1 MSMKKLLW
9 ITALAC
15 LCACSNEIDQEFGQ
29 TGRTSMNQS
38 PESHKIDKSEA
49 IEIANLY
56 FSKGKTRTSTVPLMM
71 EYIVDHETTRSGMP
85 GSDTL
90 AYVLNRGADNG
101 FVMVSSDDRVYPI
114 LAHSQTGTFKY
125 EKGDMVE
132 EFISRIGAYLEENED
147 NETHTMTSEELDA
160 CYSGFPALTASWD
173 QGSPWNKYVVREHP
187 GCPAGCVAVAT
198 GMVMAHC
205 KFSLTYHNV
214 NFQLARIIAGLK
226 KSENGS
232 MIAAP
237 ATRIVGGDPPRPEV
251 EPYSYNVAI
260 DYAAQL
266 LYWIGKDVNMSYAPG
281 GSGAAAT
288 AGYNLLKKQGYVLGN
303 PGLANY
309 NMQEAIRFLTTKN
322 LVYMRGSDTAG
333 RGGHAW
339 VADACTYCV
348 NYFTNDTTMAELHID
363 WGWGGSNNGYY
374 SGKVF
379 AAGSYKFGSMQ
390 QFGIKIQ

>member
-1 MSMKKLLW
+1 M
-9 ITALAC
+9 ALAC

-29 TGRTSMNQS
+29 TGQS
-38 PESHKIDKSEA
+38 ENIQSLENHKIDKSEA

-56 FSKGKTRTSTVPLMM
+56 FSRGKTRTSTVPLMM
-71 EYIVDHETTRSGMP
+71 EYIVDHATTRSGMP

-132 EFISRIGAYLEENED
+132 EFVSRIGAYLEENEG

-160 CYSGFPALTASWD
+160 CYAGFTVLTASWD

-205 KFSLTYHNV
+205 KYSLNYHNID
-214 NFQLARIIAGLK
+214 FQFARIVAGLK

-237 ATRIVGGDPPRPEV
+237 STRIVGGGDYPILTPV
-251 EPYSYNVAI
+251 PYSYNVAI
-260 DYAAQL
+260 NYAGQL

-281 GSGAAAT
+281 GSGAATT
-288 AGYNLLKKQGYVLGN
+288 AGYNLLKKEGYVLSN
-303 PGLANY
+303 PGLVTY
-309 NMQEAIRFLTTKN
+309 NIQAAIKLLTTKN
-322 LVYMRGSDTAG
+322 LLYMRGSDTAG

-348 NYFTNDTTMAELHID
+348 NPFTNDTTIADLHID

-379 AAGSYKFGSMQ
+379 AAGTYKFGSMQ
-390 QFGIKIQ
+390 QFGIRIQ